1 MIQLF
6 IAFPA
11 VNNDAEDLELV
22 YLKSISSPDSK
33 TVEDILKKAIKAVS
47 ITKFEKR
54 SVLYDNNRLSQLLN
68 IVKKS
73 QEGEKGKE
81 SPGLGLLRRSMSEW
95 NDLNKKKDSFKI
107 IKVSDVEQK
116 QGVLCALINLKQSN
130 NDVTVDVDAINGFSG
145 LRIIDNKGAS
155 VNVNKVD
162 AKEGEVYKWFADHRE
177 PHREIDAAY
186 KKHSTKEKKTKKGV
200 ISANKLPVKDSEKM
214 LQWAV
219 GPENS
224 NRMYFHDVD
233 EGVIVVFWKEDGS
246 KGKQFHTYE
255 VSEDN
260 KDEISK
266 ILDYKDGTELYKIIG
281 KIAKYYPDGK
291 NE

>member
-11 VNNDAEDLELV
+11 VDNDVEDLELV
-22 YLKSISSPDSK
+22 YLKSISSPDPK
-33 TVEDILKKAIKAVS
+33 IVEDILKKAIKAVS
-47 ITKFEKR
+47 ITKFENR

-68 IVKKS
+68 IVKQS
-73 QEGEKGKE
+73 QEGGKGKE
-81 SPGLGLLRRSMSEW
+81 NPSLGLLRKLMNDW
-95 NDLNKKKDSFKI
+95 NDFNKKKDSFEI
-107 IKVSDVEQK
+107 IKVNDVEQK
-116 QGVLCALINLKQSN
+116 QGVLCALVNLKQSD
-130 NDVTVDVDAINGFSG
+130 NDVVVDVDAINGFAG

-186 KKHSTKEKKTKKGV
+186 KKHSTEEKTTKKGV
-200 ISANKLPVKDSEKM
+200 ISANKLSKEQSERV

-233 EGVIVVFWKEDGS
+233 KGVIVVFWKEDGS

-255 VSEDN
+255 ISEDN

-266 ILDYKDGTELYKIIG
+266 IMEYKDGAELYKIIE
-281 KIAKYYPDGK
+281 KIAQYYPDDK
-291 NE
+291 SE